1 MKKTKTMKKKV
12 STLSSKV
19 VKNDDDYALLVVKI
33 ISILGYVGAGLGILM
48 SLLLL
53 FGGSFILG
61 VLPLEGM
68 PQLLGAL
75 AGAFIIVIAILLL
88 AFSIF
93 WIFVS
98 RALWNHKNWARIV
111 VIVFAVLGILGSLS
125 TIPSGILSL
134 LIDGAI
140 VYFLGF
146 DEKVKGLFK

>member
-1 MKKTKTMKKKV
+1 MKKTKTMKKTV
-12 STLSSKV
+12 SKNT
-19 VKNDDDYALLVVKI
+19 VKNDGDYAVSVVKV
-33 ISILGYVGAGLGILM
+33 ISILGYIGAGFGILM

-61 VLPLEGM
+61 MLPLEEL
-68 PQLLGAL
+68 PQLFGAL
-75 AGAFIIVIAILLL
+75 AGALIIVISILSLI
-88 AFSIF
+88 FSIF

-98 RALWNHKNWARIV
+98 RALWNHRNWARIV
-111 VIVFAVLGILGSLS
+111 VIVFAALGLISSLFS
-125 TIPSGILSL
+125 MPSGILSL